1 MKIWY
6 EFPRPAV
13 GAEGFYTRLNQNWER
28 VRKPDSE
35 LVIKAPTKGT
45 AEFKFS
51 IVGHMYA
58 DLLRTIEMLE
68 GVIQAEKEG
77 YDAAVIGCFGDP
89 GLDVAEALVN
99 IPVTGP
105 AKAALIFGQN
115 LGSRM
120 GFITLP
126 HWEEKVARVVRS
138 YGLENLT
145 LAHKPCRA
153 FDIPLE
159 DFKDEERVVN
169 NFLKISQEMIQDGA
183 DVVVLACVNTSTYL
197 TNKGIV
203 DVDGVPIVDGAL
215 AALKLAE
222 VMVDFKKAGL
232 WRSRKSISD
241 DIIRGLREG
250 YYHGSE
256 SL

>member
-6 EFPRPAV
+6 EFPRPAL
-13 GAEGFYTRLNQNWER
+13 GAEGFYARLAENWKR
-28 VRKPDSE
+28 VGRPDSE
-35 LVIKAPTKGT
+35 LIIKAPIKGT
-45 AEFKFS
+45 AEFRYS

-77 YDAAVIGCFGDP
+77 CDAAVIGCFGDP
-89 GLDVAEALVN
+89 GLEVAEALVN

-105 AKAALIFGQN
+105 AKAALIFGQS
-115 LGSRM
+115 LGNRM
-120 GFITLP
+120 GFVTLP
-126 HWEEKVARVVRS
+126 HWEDKVAKVIRS
-138 YGLENLT
+138 YGLESLA

-153 FDIPLE
+153 LDLPLE
-159 DFKDEERVVN
+159 DFKDEGRVVE
-169 NFLKISQEMIQDGA
+169 NFLKIAREMIGDGA
-183 DVVVLACVNTSTYL
+183 DVVLMACVNTSTYL
-197 TNKGIV
+197 TNIGMA

-222 VMVDFKKAGL
+222 VLAEFKKSGL
-232 WRSRKSISD
+232 WKSRKSISD
-241 DIIRGLREG
+241 DIIQGLRKG